1 MNFINLMPHRHR
13 RLEQRR
19 RRFVTGLG
27 VCVLLACVLVLAA
40 SFALERLQSTQM
52 ARNTV
57 LEQAKAGL
65 QKQESE
71 VRKLQGEITVLEQ
84 RQATVAGL
92 QQQRNVPVAL
102 FNELARMTPPG
113 LALAVLRQSDLK
125 LTVTGVAASNERVSD
140 LMARLQSE
148 SAVLHQPELVEMR
161 TLAPARVARAGATV
175 PTGPAAADVESQ
187 AERMVEF
194 TLTTMIRRE
203 AFASEARP

>member
-27 VCVLLACVLVLAA
+27 LCVLVSCALVVVA
-40 SFALERLQSTQM
+40 SFTLERLQAAQM
-52 ARNTV
+52 ARNAV
-57 LEQAKAGL
+57 LEQAKTAL
-65 QKQESE
+65 QKQEAE
-71 VRKLQGEITVLEQ
+71 VRRLQIEIAALEQ

-102 FNELARMTPPG
+102 FNELARVAPPG

-140 LMARLQSE
+140 LMALLQSE
-148 SAVLHQPELVEMR
+148 SSVFHQPELVEMR
-161 TLAPARVARAGATV
+161 TLSPTRPARPGATAQ
-175 PTGPAAADVESQ
+175 PAVDVDSQ
-187 AERMVEF
+187 TERMVEF
-194 TLTTMIRRE
+194 TLTTVIRRDGLV
-203 AFASEARP
+203 SEPQP